1 VTERAAHWLM
11 NTSENWFVL
20 YTKSRQEK
28 VLASQLMDA
37 GYEVYLPLL
46 KKLSQW
52 SDRKKVLEVPL
63 FNSYVFIKGVNEKA
77 RFKNFN
83 SFVAFLQYNNKPA
96 IVRQTEIDTLKSII
110 QYGYDINEFST
121 AQEFKIG
128 NKVEVSSGPLKGIT
142 GKLVSISNVDWF
154 VLNFEGMGN
163 GIQVKIPGKLLLN
176 INE

>member
-77 RFKNFN
+77 RFKDFN
-83 SFVAFLQYNNKPA
+83 SFVAFLKFNGKPA
-96 IVRQTEIDTLKSII
+96 AVRQHEIDTLKAVLKH
-110 QYGYDINEFST
+110 GYDITEASDINDLHTGS
-121 AQEFKIG
+121 
-128 NKVEVSSGPLKGIT
+128 KVMVIAGPLKGLS
-142 GKLVSISNVDWF
+142 GNLVSIDQDDWF
-154 VLNFEGMGN
+154 LINFESIGN
-163 GIQVKIPGKLLLN
+163 SLQVKIPPKSLKK
-176 INE
+176 I

>member
-1 VTERAAHWLM
+1 MTERAAHWLM

-28 VLASQLMDA
+28 VLASQLTDA

-63 FNSYVFIKGVNEKA
+63 FNSYVFIKGINEKA
-77 RFKNFN
+77 RFKDFKA
-83 SFVAFLQYNNKPA
+83 FVAFLQYNNKPA
-96 IVRQTEIDTLKSII
+96 IVRQAEIDTLKSII
-110 QYGYDINEFST
+110 QHGYDINEFST

-128 NKVEVSSGPLKGIT
+128 NKVEVSSGPLKGIS
-142 GKLVSISNVDWF
+142 GELVSISDVDWF

-163 GIQVKIPGKLLLN
+163 GIQVKIPSKLLNN
-176 INE
+176 IE